1 MSGNDKIG
9 DRVRITGAADF
20 YQGEPELQV
29 SKDGSGKD
37 LVMLLGEGDP
47 VEPAEGNAGGI
58 LNRSAEG
65 KLVTRKGVVTGCE
78 IVNDRVRTILV
89 RGADGKTARVFIDGC
104 ITAEQEQEAKN
115 LALGA
120 ESTVT
125 GLASYDDTF
134 NAPKG
139 PFERIRSRAD
149 AVCGEVVEHVHDY
162 VWTTTKAPTCTEPG
176 HEAPDL
182 LRLRRE
188 GNGQDPRAEAPGR
201 RRPRHALPLG
211 GAAGARRR
219 CRRLPARQKEARQV
233 SSTP

>member
-1 MSGNDKIG
+1 MSGDDKIG
-9 DRVRITGAADF
+9 DRVRITGATDF

-78 IVNDRVRTILV
+78 TVNDRVRTILV

-104 ITAEQEQEAKN
+104 ITAEQEQETKN

-134 NAPKG
+134 NAPEG

-149 AVCGEVVEHVHDY
+149 AVCGEVVEHVHDC
-162 VWTTTKAPTCTEPG
+162 VWTITRAPTCTEAG
-176 HEAPDL
+176 TKT
-182 LRLRRE
+182 RTCSVC
-188 GNGQDPRAEAPGR
+188 
-201 RRPRHALPLG
+201 
-211 GAAGARRR
+211 GAKETAKIPARK
-219 CRRLPARQKEARQV
+219 LPATGDRAMRSLWAALLVLAAVAAAFLLGRKKRGK
-233 SSTP
+233 

>member
-1 MSGNDKIG
+1 
-9 DRVRITGAADF
+9 
-20 YQGEPELQV
+20 
-29 SKDGSGKD
+29 
-37 LVMLLGEGDP
+37 MLLGEGDP

-78 IVNDRVRTILV
+78 TVNDRVRTIMV

-125 GLASYDDTF
+125 GLASCDDTF
-134 NAPKG
+134 NAPEG

-162 VWTTTKAPTCTEPG
+162 VWTTTKAPTCTEAG
-176 HEAPDL
+176 H
-182 LRLRRE
+182 
-188 GNGQDPRAEAPGR
+188 
-201 RRPRHALPLG
+201 
-211 GAAGARRR
+211 
-219 CRRLPARQKEARQV
+219 
-233 SSTP
+233 